1 MLEEYNY
8 FRKICLFALYF
19 HLHSNCSSIIMSELL
34 FQNFFHKKTQHSSF
48 HNLEVVMLEILIQGV
63 DLIEIHE
70 HIYIHIRM
78 KNAFLVNLHSLH
90 LIQSAK
96 QYNQARFHTTFL
108 SSE

>member
-1 MLEEYNY
+1 
-8 FRKICLFALYF
+8 
-19 HLHSNCSSIIMSELL
+19 
-34 FQNFFHKKTQHSSF
+34 
-48 HNLEVVMLEILIQGV
+48 MLEILIQGV